1 MTRPRHAL
9 ALAALLAASACAS
22 APVPTAALDRSRVA
36 VRAAEA
42 DPAVDRYARPE
53 LESAQDAFAAADRSV
68 RRGLDTQVV
77 QHWAYLAE
85 QRAAIARET
94 ARLRSAEAQ
103 VRAARTARVEAEPVT
118 PTPAAQAPEA
128 SGSSGTAAMT
138 GGAALILND
147 DQFAGDGFALKPEA
161 EAGIDRVARL
171 LQEDP
176 TRVARIDGHSA
187 DMDSRSRSIEFS
199 GRRAEAVR
207 GELVRRGI
215 DARRIAVRALGD
227 SFPIASND
235 TEIGRQRNR
244 RVDIFVLPQGQPGQ
258 QAR

>member
-1 MTRPRHAL
+1 MIRPKDAL

-22 APVPTAALDRSRVA
+22 APVPTAALDQARAA

-42 DPAVDRYARPE
+42 DSAVDRYARPE

-94 ARLRSAEAQ
+94 ARLRSAEAE
-103 VRAARTARVEAEPVT
+103 VRAARTARVEADPVT
-118 PTPAAQAPEA
+118 PPPAAQAA
-128 SGSSGTAAMT
+128 SGSVDTAAMT

-147 DQFAGDGFALKPEA
+147 DQFVGDGFTLKPEA
-161 EAGIDRVARL
+161 EAGSDRVARL

-207 GELVRRGI
+207 GELIRRGI
-215 DARRIAVRALGD
+215 DARRIAVRALGE

-244 RVDIFVLPQGQPGQ
+244 RVDVFVLPQGQ